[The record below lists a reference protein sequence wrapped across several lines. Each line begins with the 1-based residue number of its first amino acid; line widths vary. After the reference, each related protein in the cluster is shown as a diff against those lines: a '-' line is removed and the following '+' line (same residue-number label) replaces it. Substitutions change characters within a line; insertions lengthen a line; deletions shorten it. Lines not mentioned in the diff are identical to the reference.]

1 MKLQAKISEL
11 YRTAHELLYL
21 GINGEPI
28 YADRF
33 RELNADVYRQSE
45 ALISE
50 RGSSVEEEAAL
61 CVALLAG
68 YKATFLNHGDKDD
81 KVQSL
86 LDRSW
91 EVLAHLPASLLK
103 CRLLVFCY
111 GEVFDEELAKEA
123 HAIIDSWQ
131 GRELTAEETGLID
144 DLRNLEENPY
154 PWSEAED

>member
-1 MKLQAKISEL
+1 MKLQAKISKL
-11 YRTAHELLYL
+11 HCAAHELLYL

-28 YADRF
+28 YANRF

-50 RGSSVEEEAAL
+50 RGGNAEEEAAL
-61 CVALLAG
+61 CVALLSG

-81 KVQSL
+81 KIQSL

-91 EVLAHLPASLLK
+91 EVLAHLPASFLK
-103 CRLLVFCY
+103 CRLLVSCY

-123 HAIIDSWQ
+123 HAIIDNWQ
-131 GRELTAEETGLID
+131 GRELTAEETELID

-154 PWSEAED
+154 PFEIIE